1 MAVPWVMDG
10 HSHKVVAVAL
20 KDGRLVGTSRRGG
33 VRSASLT
40 PAVRYYV
47 DNGAF
52 THASMKNPAAP
63 ALKARCCRS
72 DPRSVSEGPTS
83 GRRDLNPRPP
93 APKAGA
99 LPSCATS
106 RLEDVL
112 SLAGPRPSPPY
123 SEAANHHL
131 PLLQWSGVPRGL
143 PSVTRGPNGAEG
155 NRRRGSTG
163 RVEDDGNGNGPA
175 WRRGSGRVGSAE
187 VPAERPPGER
197 TGTTDHRDGERCCS
211 RPGGLLVHH
220 GWSSAQQ
227 ESLEPPAPPP
237 HDREHV

>member
-20 KDGRLVGTSRRGG
+20 KDGRLVGISRRGG

-52 THASMKNPAAP
+52 THASMENPAAP
-63 ALKARCCRS
+63 ALKAKCCRS

-83 GRRDLNPRPP
+83 GCGIEPATSCSQSRR
-93 APKAGA
+93 A
-99 LPSCATS
+99 PSCATS

-123 SEAANHHL
+123 SEAANQHL

-143 PSVTRGPNGAEG
+143 PSVTRSPNGAEG

-163 RVEDDGNGNGPA
+163 WVEDDGNGNGPA

-197 TGTTDHRDGERCCS
+197 TGKHRSPR
-211 RPGGLLVHH
+211 R
-220 GWSSAQQ
+220 
-227 ESLEPPAPPP
+227 
-237 HDREHV
+237 